1 MAIVFH
7 SDNRGEIP
15 QHNTCS
21 RQESSEC
28 IYKIKKL
35 FSLCHRRQDRQTMES
50 TVVSQTVVSQTGI
63 SKVSSIS
70 HTGVSKVSSISQ
82 TSIWVCS
89 VCSNRCSNRCSSQG
103 KRSRHNVNWSGVIV
117 HRSKSSV
124 FTSSGSIKSSF
135 ESSLGSGDLLNIGEI
150 FSGALNSC
158 EYGSSGLNSGED
170 RSSGLDTVVDGG
182 WCL

>member
-50 TVVSQTVVSQTGI
+50 TVVSQTGI

-70 HTGVSKVSSISQ
+70 QTGIGVS
-82 TSIWVCS
+82 SIWVCS

-117 HRSKSSV
+117 HRGKSSV

-135 ESSLGSGDLLNIGEI
+135 ESSLGSGDLLNIG
-150 FSGALNSC
+150 
-158 EYGSSGLNSGED
+158 
-170 RSSGLDTVVDGG
+170 
-182 WCL
+182 